1 MYFSLTPDI
10 AYDTKPVSYPFSES
24 DFILAKNFFRR
35 YKINNDQFGYAT
47 FYTKYSVQ
55 ENVRIEGIAKAY
67 YGKAEYD
74 WVIILTNNLI
84 NPQFSWPLNDYTVRK
99 IAEEKYG
106 DDTYSGVHHYE
117 TIETKSGQS
126 IGTKPVIALQGGL
139 RVDKTFYDSPFTYW
153 NGIQNVT
160 VAGNTVSKPILNY
173 DHEVIENEKNREI
186 YILRKKYFFKFIE
199 EFKVKSLYS
208 QSSDFVNKRLKRTGV

>member
-35 YKINNDQFGYAT
+35 YKMNNDQFGYGT

-99 IAEEKYG
+99 IAEENM
-106 DDTYSGVHHYE
+106 VM
-117 TIETKSGQS
+117 
-126 IGTKPVIALQGGL
+126 
-139 RVDKTFYDSPFTYW
+139 
-153 NGIQNVT
+153 
-160 VAGNTVSKPILNY
+160 ILIV
-173 DHEVIENEKNREI
+173 E
-186 YILRKKYFFKFIE
+186 YITMK
-199 EFKVKSLYS
+199 
-208 QSSDFVNKRLKRTGV
+208 Q